1 MSARDEHKYLQN
13 LLMSKCNMLPLHPS
27 TYIVC
32 CVCCVRVCWALE
44 TIKLFL
50 NIHKCIFY
58 HRKICSYITKYKEC
72 RGWTWDTALPNSPDP
87 RAETRELAAELRM
100 RWQRH
105 WEVVII
111 ITIYY
116 LTGSGLP
123 GIAESGMLPE
133 FIKFGIIRFRFG
145 FG

>member
-44 TIKLFL
+44 TIKLIL

-72 RGWTWDTALPNSPDP
+72 RYTALPNSPDP

-105 WEVVII
+105 WEVQWKLLLSPF
-111 ITIYY
+111 TT
-116 LTGSGLP
+116 LLALGCLALRNLECCPS
-123 GIAESGMLPE
+123 S
-133 FIKFGIIRFRFG
+133 
-145 FG
+145 